1 MLESLLSFFLCRS
14 LAKVRLKV
22 SQSPCIWLPLA
33 YGFRSITKADPC
45 GAGWGRIGR
54 FIRVCPYARDALPG
68 IHHRAKALVASG
80 GIEVC
85 E

>member
-1 MLESLLSFFLCRS
+1 MLSFFLCRS

-33 YGFRSITKADPC
+33 YGFRSITKSHPFGLALGC
-45 GAGWGRIGR
+45 FTTCQGMRWERIHR
-54 FIRVCPYARDALPG
+54 
-68 IHHRAKALVASG
+68 HRAKALVASG